1 MVSRHH
7 LGPAARLRR
16 PRKREAGQRARRPRG
31 PLLGVEG
38 RPAPHDLGHEAYWPE
53 LVAAPPRL
61 VSGVHPATHV
71 HFEGVVVCVEELLHE
86 EAARRGAVGV
96 TRPRD
101 AVEAGA
107 CSRRAP
113 DEPAELRVVE
123 VEDGQ
128 PLPHGESAVEIAHR
142 VDHLIADRQQQ
153 HAPLVR
159 QSAQHLAPKGVEER
173 DVSAIRHSPAAG
185 EWVGGVRGDEEEGES
200 GGGCG
205 APGREPGGEGG
216 HPESEPGGDQ
226 QERLRPEA
234 ALDLQVEGGRGGQ
247 VGQPEEEERVQR
259 KGGADGHRDR
269 SAARVLQRG
278 GVPPSASCSSACCC
292 CACCCCWRC
301 CCCCCCCGGG
311 GGGWC
316 RCCCCAPLA
325 ASALAASAL
334 ASASQPAAPMPYGYG
349 SADRGAGRGPGKGG
363 PCAGCSGNTGGTG
376 GGGGAW
382 GGAEGGQLPLPAG
395 VCCLAS

>member
-107 CSRRAP
+107 CSRRTP

-128 PLPHGESAVEIAHR
+128 PLPHGESAVEVAHR

-159 QSAQHLAPKGVEER
+159 QSAEHLAPKGVEER

-205 APGREPGGEGG
+205 AAGREPGGEGG

-292 CACCCCWRC
+292 CACCCCCCAGC
-301 CCCCCCCGGG
+301 CCCCC
-311 GGGWC
+311 
-316 RCCCCAPLA
+316 
-325 ASALAASAL
+325 
-334 ASASQPAAPMPYGYG
+334 
-349 SADRGAGRGPGKGG
+349 AG
-363 PCAGCSGNTGGTG
+363 
-376 GGGGAW
+376 
-382 GGAEGGQLPLPAG
+382 
-395 VCCLAS
+395 